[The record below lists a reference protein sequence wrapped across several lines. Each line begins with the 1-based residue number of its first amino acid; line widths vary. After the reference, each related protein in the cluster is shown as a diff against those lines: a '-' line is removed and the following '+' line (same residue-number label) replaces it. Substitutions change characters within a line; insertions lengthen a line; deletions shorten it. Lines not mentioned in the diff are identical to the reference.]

1 MLELSLWMFFSPFS
15 NYYISL
21 LLQQKTWFPLGLVQ
35 KIDKGEVNDNFRLQQ
50 LNVYIYIY
58 IIDLK

>member
-1 MLELSLWMFFSPFS
+1 MFFSPFS